1 MAGQA
6 GGNRRGSFWRG
17 GQGEVRLIPLSSVVA
32 AAAAAVL
39 AAAGAGAE
47 AGVVMLMFFSTLTSL
62 SFMAILL
69 GFVIVVRRDRK
80 GKEVEGG
87 RLDG

>member
-1 MAGQA
+1 M
-6 GGNRRGSFWRG
+6 
-17 GQGEVRLIPLSSVVA
+17 RLIPLSSVVA

-47 AGVVMLMFFSTLTSL
+47 AGVVMLEFFSTLTSL

-69 GFVIVVRRDRK
+69 EFVIVVRRDRK

-87 RLDG
+87 GWLG